1 MLHISGIY
9 DLSKMIV
16 SDDSKT
22 AGEQEEK
29 TEKLLP
35 ILFKDTIFEKDV
47 YISGGYVRDEVM
59 GIISN
64 DLDLV
69 IEKEDGSKLLSE
81 YFKKIFHNSVYVEQL
96 NVNYPTYNVKFL
108 DNISF
113 GNSFFDVE
121 GADIDIS
128 DTVKIRYPE
137 DSELPKLYEY
147 GTLMDDCLQR
157 DFTINTLYK
166 DVNTGKIIDL
176 TGFGI
181 KDINNKILRTIPKRN
196 PNKLF
201 YNQPKA
207 LLRLCRFYAKYDMTV
222 PTYVT
227 NSASNNAYRIKTL
240 SVESIQKELN
250 KMNNLNKD
258 KIVYMMKKIDIY
270 YFINKLMDF

>member
-16 SDDSKT
+16 SYDSKT

-35 ILFKDTIFEKDV
+35 ILFKDTIFENDV